1 MVRVKICGLTN
12 LEDALA
18 AARLGADA
26 LGFVFAD
33 SPRRVEPDVVRAIV
47 RRLPPLVTT
56 IGVFVDQ
63 PRSAVLRIMGHCG
76 LDLIQLHGRETEAE
90 ARAFGRRVIKALAV
104 GDGRPPAIESY
115 PDCLLLLDTFSTR
128 AAGGTGRSFDWDLAA
143 GAARKRPVI
152 LAGGLNPDNV
162 AQAIDLVQP
171 DAVDVC
177 SGVEI
182 SKGKKDHDRMAS
194 FIDRVRRARRTA

>member
-33 SPRRVEPDVVRAIV
+33 SPRRVEADTVREIV

-56 IGVFVDQ
+56 VGVFVDQ
-63 PRSAVLRIMGHCG
+63 PRDLVLKITDRCG
-76 LDLIQLHGRETEAE
+76 LDLIQLHGRETETEAE
-90 ARAFGRRVIKALAV
+90 ALGRRVIKAVAV
-104 GDGRPPAIESY
+104 GDGRRPSTAAY
-115 PDCLLLLDTFSTR
+115 PGCLLLLDSFDAR
-128 AAGGTGRSFDWDLAA
+128 ARGGTGRTFDWNLAREVA
-143 GAARKRPVI
+143 GHRPVI
-152 LAGGLNPDNV
+152 LAGGLTPDNV
-162 AQAIDLVQP
+162 GRAIDLVQP

-182 SKGKKDHDRMAS
+182 FKGKKDHDRMAS
-194 FIDRVRRARRTA
+194 FIDQVRRVRRTA

>member
-26 LGFVFAD
+26 LGFVFAE
-33 SPRRVEPDVVRAIV
+33 SPRRVEPEAVRQIV

-56 IGVFVDQ
+56 VGVFVDQ
-63 PRSAVLRIMGHCG
+63 PRHVVLQIMGHCG
-76 LDLIQLHGRETEAE
+76 LDLIQLHGQETEAQ
-90 ARAFGRRVIKALAV
+90 AQAFGRRVIKAVGV
-104 GDGRPPAIESY
+104 GDGRPPATESY
-115 PDCLLLLDTFSTR
+115 PGCLLLLDTFSAQ
-128 AAGGTGRSFDWDLAA
+128 AAGGTGQTFDWNLAREVS
-143 GAARKRPVI
+143 RKRPVI

-162 AQAIDLVQP
+162 TRAIDLVQP
-171 DAVDVC
+171 DAVDVS

-182 SKGKKDHDRMAS
+182 FRGKKDHDRMAS